1 MIHRT
6 PLTDAHW
13 NDFKEAF
20 VRYVIHGVIPGH
32 FLQAVIANDLFD
44 AVCRADYTSSGILT
58 ALVRLVHNEFPT
70 PAHGSR
76 KAIKEWGDVVHED
89 MRVHFEFNIQA
100 AILTDYDHEAKG

>member
-6 PLTDAHW
+6 ASTDSHW
-13 NDFKEAF
+13 ETFKEAF
-20 VRYVIHGVIPGH
+20 VRYVVHGVVPGH

-44 AVCRADYTSSGILT
+44 AVCRADVTSSGILT

-76 KAIKEWGDVVHED
+76 KAIVEWGDVEHED
-89 MRVHFEFNIQA
+89 MRAHFEFNIKT
-100 AILTDYDHEAKG
+100 AILTKYDHEAK